1 MDLDTNIGAR
11 IIGAIIC
18 IVIGGISAN
27 ITIETYNKINDTATF
42 EYLTGIIP
50 PKQSAIAV
58 VQLMMDVEKPEKEI
72 RDFVKWNNKEKGAS
86 KIVELFLN
94 HIQSNRHTILYSSV
108 FVFCISLC
116 CFTYICVKK

>member
-50 PKQSAIAV
+50 PEQSAEAV
-58 VQLMMDVEKPEKEI
+58 IRLMIEVGKTDEAI

>member
-42 EYLTGIIP
+42 E
-50 PKQSAIAV
+50 
-58 VQLMMDVEKPEKEI
+58 
-72 RDFVKWNNKEKGAS
+72 
-86 KIVELFLN
+86 
-94 HIQSNRHTILYSSV
+94 TIL
-108 FVFCISLC
+108 
-116 CFTYICVKK
+116 KKATS

>member
-50 PKQSAIAV
+50 PEQSAEAV
-58 VQLMMDVEKPEKEI
+58 IRLMIEVGKTDEAI
-72 RDFVKWNNKEKGAS
+72 RDFVKWENKEKGAS

>member
-1 MDLDTNIGAR
+1 
-11 IIGAIIC
+11 
-18 IVIGGISAN
+18 
-27 ITIETYNKINDTATF
+27 
-42 EYLTGIIP
+42 
-50 PKQSAIAV
+50 
-58 VQLMMDVEKPEKEI
+58 MDVKKPEKEI

>member
-108 FVFCISLC
+108 FVFCVSLC

>member
-58 VQLMMDVEKPEKEI
+58 VQLMMDVKKPEKEI

-108 FVFCISLC
+108 FVFCVSLC

>member
-18 IVIGGISAN
+18 IVIGVVSFQIVN
-27 ITIETYNKINDTATF
+27 KTYNRIDNVSPSLLLYKSLD
-42 EYLTGIIP
+42 
-50 PKQSAIAV
+50 SAILQMLVAANSS
-58 VQLMMDVEKPEKEI
+58 EKEI
-72 RDFVKWNNKEKGAS
+72 KDYVKWHKKEVTPE
-86 KIVELFLN
+86 IDQLFLN

-108 FVFCISLC
+108 FVFCVSLC

>member
-27 ITIETYNKINDTATF
+27 ITIETYNEMNDKE
-42 EYLTGIIP
+42 EYNEMMKYLFSVNGKEVVVSQLSLKYFQNEESNYNIIRQP
-50 PKQSAIAV
+50 NQMVTDYYQKNILA
-58 VQLMMDVEKPEKEI
+58 
-72 RDFVKWNNKEKGAS
+72 
-86 KIVELFLN
+86 
-94 HIQSNRHTILYSSV
+94 ILYSSV
-108 FVFCISLC
+108 FVFCVSLC

>member
-1 MDLDTNIGAR
+1 MDSDINIGAR

-42 EYLTGIIP
+42 EYLTNVIP
-50 PKQSAIAV
+50 PKQSVISIID
-58 VQLMMDVEKPEKEI
+58 LMVEVGKTDKQVG
-72 RDFVKWNNKEKGAS
+72 DFVRWDNKEKGAS

-108 FVFCISLC
+108 FVFCVSLC

>member
-58 VQLMMDVEKPEKEI
+58 VQLMMDVKKPEKEI